1 MNWVDFG
8 GGIFLV
14 NHQFGVASVA
24 IICPDHIT
32 VFKKIEAGTST
43 MLIFQR
49 FFGGISFQGFPCLG
63 SVRTLS
69 GLCFGIGEMENHG
82 KLWMRWNTII
92 NTSGCFSIFWKM
104 NDHVY
109 VYRANLYIHI
119 YRACSTVSLY
129 IYSLYNIQHIYI
141 HICVLIYIV
150 VSCNH
155 TQERWSSSIFDS
167 GVYITVMD
175 FHWSR
180 ICRAP
185 FKGDTFAEEI
195 QWIGWDTVYE
205 SPSKKK
211 KQNLST
217 SNEFPRFLP
226 STVSHQ

>member
-129 IYSLYNIQHIYI
+129 IYICVCVLYIYI
-141 HICVLIYIV
+141 YIYLDTYIFIDV
-150 VSCNH
+150 DFGYGLCKEVSLPNATTKRIAWNSNSEEHRSDRLCWI
-155 TQERWSSSIFDS
+155 EWRDA
-167 GVYITVMD
+167 
-175 FHWSR
+175 WSR
-180 ICRAP
+180 DY
-185 FKGDTFAEEI
+185 GEI
-195 QWIGWDTVYE
+195 SLLKT
-205 SPSKKK
+205 
-211 KQNLST
+211 
-217 SNEFPRFLP
+217 
-226 STVSHQ
+226 